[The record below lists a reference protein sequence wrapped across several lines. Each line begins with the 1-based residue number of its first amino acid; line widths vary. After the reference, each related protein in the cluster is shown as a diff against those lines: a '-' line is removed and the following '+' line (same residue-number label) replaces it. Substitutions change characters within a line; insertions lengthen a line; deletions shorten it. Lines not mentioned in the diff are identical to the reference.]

1 MVIYK
6 TWLHR
11 VTLLSTYIAKM
22 YCLEL
27 VFDIKAKFMT
37 FSMAFSLLN
46 RLLLSD
52 VSQFVMSLLITVKRP
67 DWMESVAML

>member
-1 MVIYK
+1 MSK
-6 TWLHR
+6 TWLR
-11 VTLLSTYIAKM
+11 KVTLLSTYMPKM

-27 VFDIKAKFMT
+27 LFDIKAKFMT
-37 FSMAFSLLN
+37 FSIAFSLLN

-52 VSQFVMSLLITVKRP
+52 VSQFVMSLLITVKRL